1 MHTKVKRRLG
11 LIVILLGIYFCWL
24 TFELAGWSVIVTL
37 KAISVV
43 SFVFA
48 LLICVC
54 LQKLFLHFKCQ
65 AEFLFIILALISA
78 LILGVSDSDFILPF
92 NVDVNRWLQSAK
104 VEVFGWFMSSVV
116 ILAFMFSL
124 HGPVNISSRES

>member
-24 TFELAGWSVIVTL
+24 LFEQAGWNIIITL
-37 KAISVV
+37 KVV
-43 SFVFA
+43 STASFVFA
-48 LLICVC
+48 LLICMS
-54 LQKLFLHFKCQ
+54 LKKLFLHFKCH

-78 LILGVSDSDFILPF
+78 LALGVSDSDFILPLD
-92 NVDVNRWLQSAK
+92 VDVNRWQQSAK
-104 VEVFGWFMSSVV
+104 IEVFGWIMSSVV